1 MSDGLLIRRARESDL
16 PALIALFAEDA
27 VGGHGD
33 TNAPEAFAEYLDAFR
48 AIDAS
53 PNEFLFAAEL
63 VGEVVG
69 TFQIMFSR
77 TLTGRG
83 ARSMVIEAVQTRAD
97 LRGRGIGKAMI
108 EHAIDEARLWDCS
121 LVQLTS
127 NVARI
132 DAHRFYERLGFARSH
147 HGFKIRLK

>member
-1 MSDGLLIRRARESDL
+1 
-16 PALIALFAEDA
+16 
-27 VGGHGD
+27 
-33 TNAPEAFAEYLDAFR
+33 R

-63 VGEVVG
+63 VGEVAG
-69 TFQIMFSR
+69 TFQIMFNR

-108 EHAIDEARLWDCS
+108 EHAIDEARLWDCR

-132 DAHRFYERLGFARSH
+132 DAHRFYERLGFVRSH